1 VSIPAPYLSPFPRV
15 PSRRGVRSCSIRAR
29 HRRPDLPILDRPNSM
44 LAFALTDASLPTL
57 IRDRVSRYKARF
69 NWDHYPHPMIPGARE
84 SLPDETHG
92 CASVTSAFL
101 QVRIAPPTAR
111 SHTRVFSRP
120 NLAVLPGPPAF
131 LPDGREEPRRRPRR
145 ETRASIQL
153 GSDHTPR
160 QPVHFPTRQTR
171 TPAVDPRASAR
182 TSARRDGDAP
192 ARRMSIARSALEA
205 PCAIQHPLH
214 FFFVCE
220 G

>member
-1 VSIPAPYLSPFPRV
+1 MSIPAPYLSPFHRV

-57 IRDRVSRYKARF
+57 IRDHVSRYKARF

-101 QVRIAPPTAR
+101 QVRIASPTAR

-120 NLAVLPGPPAF
+120 NPRGSSGTTSFPS
-131 LPDGREEPRRRPRR
+131 RWPRRRPRR
-145 ETRASIQL
+145 ETRVPIQL

-160 QPVHFPTRQTR
+160 SPVHFPTHQTR

-182 TSARRDGDAP
+182 TSARRDVTRPRAG
-192 ARRMSIARSALEA
+192 
-205 PCAIQHPLH
+205 
-214 FFFVCE
+214 
-220 G
+220 